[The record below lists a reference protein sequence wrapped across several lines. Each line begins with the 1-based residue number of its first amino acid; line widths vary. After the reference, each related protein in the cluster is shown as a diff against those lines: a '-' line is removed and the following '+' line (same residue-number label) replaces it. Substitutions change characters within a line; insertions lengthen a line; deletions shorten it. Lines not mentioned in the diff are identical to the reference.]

1 MDLQTR
7 KLNLISYLAQ
17 IQDENFI
24 EKIENFILSKS
35 GKDSDFKKFTE
46 EELIKE
52 LQKGEN
58 SGFIEKFDR
67 ESFLNNIHEKQIP
80 ES

>member
-46 EELIKE
+46 EELINRI
-52 LQKGEN
+52 QKSEEDFKTGKLKTQNDLEEI
-58 SGFIEKFDR
+58 SAKW
-67 ESFLNNIHEKQIP
+67 
-80 ES
+80 